1 MSVSSNVVTCCTHRT
16 QAAFRVFLEA
26 VQPWKRRT
34 PNIITTNGA
43 MSNAVTIETGG
54 SGVASSNAALGLT
67 VSSMPYTERAPVSK
81 TYSFDRVFGPEADQ
95 TLVYKEVAEG
105 MLEEVIQ
112 GYNCTIF
119 AYGQTGTGKS

>member
-1 MSVSSNVVTCCTHRT
+1 MRIRSGRSAME
-16 QAAFRVFLEA
+16 AA
-26 VQPWKRRT
+26 QRT
-34 PNIITTNGA
+34 PIIITTNGA
-43 MSNAVTIETGG
+43 MSSAVTIETGG
-54 SGVASSNAALGLT
+54 SGVASSNAALGLP
-67 VSSMPYTERAPVSK
+67 VSSLPYTERAPVSK